1 MKRGKSEN
9 SYHGEMCMCGCNG
22 GYGKWMGVMYIIGG
36 LVAVGFY
43 LGRID
48 MQTAAGLLGLGLLAK
63 GIWKLS
69 NMSM

>member
-1 MKRGKSEN
+1 MKGKRMSMESDGHNMCCGSE
-9 SYHGEMCMCGCNG
+9 
-22 GYGKWMGVMYIIGG
+22 YGKWQGAMYIIGG

-48 MQTAAGLLGLGLLAK
+48 FQTAAGLLGLGLLVK

>member
-1 MKRGKSEN
+1 MKGKRM
-9 SYHGEMCMCGCNG
+9 EMDDHMMCCGPE
-22 GYGKWMGVMYIIGG
+22 YGKWLGAMYIIGG

-48 MQTAAGLLGLGLLAK
+48 FQTAAGLLGLGLLVK

>member
-1 MKRGKSEN
+1 MGG
-9 SYHGEMCMCGCNG
+9 HMMCCGPE
-22 GYGKWMGVMYIIGG
+22 YSKWTGAMYIIAG

-43 LGRID
+43 LGRINLE
-48 MQTAAGLLGLGLLAK
+48 TAAGLLGLGLLVK

>member
-1 MKRGKSEN
+1 MKGKKMN
-9 SYHGEMCMCGCNG
+9 MGDHDMMCNCGPE
-22 GYGKWMGVMYIIGG
+22 YGKWMGAMFIIGG

-48 MQTAAGLLGLGLLAK
+48 FQTAAGLLGLGMLVK